1 VRDRP
6 SDRVRVRRNPKKG
19 RYERARIEAIL
30 DRSLVGHVAFVDRG
44 APICIPMLYAR
55 IAGRID
61 IHGSRASRAMRLLG
75 RGERACFTATILDGL
90 VLARSA
96 FEHSAN
102 YESVVA
108 FGRFHE
114 ITGDEERLAT
124 LAAFTN
130 KLLPG
135 RRSEVRQPNTK
146 ELKGTMLLTMEIEE
160 ASAKVRSGPPD
171 DDDSEDAALDVWAGE
186 IPIVH
191 SFGAPVPSP
200 GLRHGIA
207 IAETVKQLVEQ
218 RASRNEPDHDAMSL
232 GS

>member
-44 APICIPMLYAR
+44 APICIPTLYVR
-55 IAGRID
+55 IA
-61 IHGSRASRAMRLLG
+61 
-75 RGERACFTATILDGL
+75 
-90 VLARSA
+90 
-96 FEHSAN
+96 
-102 YESVVA
+102 VVA

-114 ITGDEERLAT
+114 ITGDEERLAA

-135 RRSEVRQPNTK
+135 RWSEVRQPNTK
-146 ELKGTMLLTMEIEE
+146 ELKGTMLLAMEIEE

-232 GS
+232 GC